1 VETQDLLRANLPMA
15 ERLVRFVCQ
24 RAEDN
29 DVLVITNAASTPE
42 GHDDEHY
49 LLNYRICTEIPLDPP
64 KPCATMLQLFRC
76 GVPDVEGDLGPS
88 CSNTGF
94 P

>member
-1 VETQDLLRANLPMA
+1 L
-15 ERLVRFVCQ
+15 
-24 RAEDN
+24 EDD

-42 GHDDEHY
+42 GHDDEHDY

-64 KPCATMLQLFRC
+64 KPSATMLQLFRC

-88 CSNTGF
+88 CSNSGF